1 MAVPIWQSEF
11 FTMVVLPFVLVFV
24 IVFAI
29 LQRTQILG
37 KDKKQIDAIVSF
49 IFALIFIGVPSVVG
63 VAVSIIPI
71 IALIIII
78 LLAFML
84 MWGFVGGKTPVLN
97 KGLRITIGIF
107 LLIAMTII
115 IMWATNTLSFFSKVP
130 YDIWS
135 ALILVGFVV
144 AVFSVVLSSKKP
156 EEREE
161 VIRKRKSRVEEEE

>member
-1 MAVPIWQSEF
+1 
-11 FTMVVLPFVLVFV
+11 MVVLPFVLVFV

>member
-63 VAVSIIPI
+63 VAVSIIPL

-84 MWGFVGGKTPVLN
+84 MWGFVGGKTTPLN

-107 LLIAMTII
+107 ILIAMAII
-115 IMWATNTLSFFSKVP
+115 IMWATDTLGFLSKVP

-135 ALILVGFVV
+135 ALILIGFVV
-144 AVFSVVLSSKKP
+144 AVFSVVLSAKEPS
-156 EEREE
+156 EE
-161 VIRKRKSRVEEEE
+161 VERRKRIDKKREEEE

>member
-29 LQRTQILG
+29 LQRTQSLG